1 MLQTFIFM
9 YSFSC
14 LEIVSW
20 EQPILSTVLIYI
32 CWEILNVWN
41 VHMRKQARLMIHYL
55 KNKGILSLFS
65 FCYNPVSQCHKRILL
80 CLSQKLTLLHSP
92 SPIIKMNLDDK
103 CSEQMLIRKN
113 YWCSAGL
120 PDLKLPFW
128 FLFFFFCFFLRFYIV
143 TQFVYCCCI

>member
-1 MLQTFIFM
+1 MSAEVSSHRSYMENLSTDHEHNCTCEGLNAGISESQMLQTFIFM

-92 SPIIKMNLDDK
+92 SP
-103 CSEQMLIRKN
+103 
-113 YWCSAGL
+113 
-120 PDLKLPFW
+120 
-128 FLFFFFCFFLRFYIV
+128 
-143 TQFVYCCCI
+143 